1 MNLERKKELLK
12 NTKAVINLIEEAW
25 IKQDSV
31 IISLED
37 QSIMYISICD
47 DLNDSY
53 HGQGYLVRAKSYSSI
68 YCFAPE
74 IRDIFK
80 ELLDNLDSKDDELYT
95 VYNNLIL
102 KLNELDPNLE

>member
-12 NTKAVINLIEEAW
+12 NTEKVIDLILEVW
-25 IKQDSV
+25 DNQDSL

-37 QSIMYISICD
+37 QSIIYVSICD

-53 HGQGYLVRAKSYSSI
+53 HGQGWLVRAKSYSSI

-95 VYNNLIL
+95 TYNNLVL
-102 KLNELDPNLE
+102 ELNKLDPNLE